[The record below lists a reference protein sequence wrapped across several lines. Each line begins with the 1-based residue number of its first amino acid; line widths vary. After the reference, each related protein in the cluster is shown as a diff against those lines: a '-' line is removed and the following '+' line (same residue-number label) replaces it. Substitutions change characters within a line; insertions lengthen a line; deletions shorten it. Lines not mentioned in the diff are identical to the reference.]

1 MTSYYP
7 LVPSSVSAPTFA
19 PTFDGA
25 QYTVTVTWN
34 LFGQRYYV
42 NCYDGSGDRIFTVPV
57 IPSADA
63 LALASLV
70 WDAASLRVFAATQ
83 EPHNLAVGTVVQL
96 TLAGATPDSY
106 NGAHTCSITSPTEF
120 FYPMST
126 DPGQIVTLGSVVYI
140 ISMTAGYFNSTL
152 VFRDGQFEVSP

>member
-7 LVPSSVSAPTFA
+7 LVPSTVTAPSFA
-19 PTFDGA
+19 PTFDGS
-25 QYTVTVTWN
+25 QYICTVTWN

-70 WDAASLRVFAATQ
+70 WDAASLRVFATTKQ
-83 EPHNLAVGTVVQL
+83 PHGLAVGTLVQL
-96 TLAGATPDSY
+96 TLAGTSPDGY
-106 NGAHTCSITSPTEF
+106 NGAYACSITSPTGF

-126 DPGQIVTLGSVVYI
+126 DPGQIVTLGSVSYL